1 MYLSTV
7 YPSCSTDAIHAPGV
21 AMGETQSQAGESG
34 SSRDECHVRHGYNSI
49 GRDMM
54 LIRIIEYINVLFHE
68 TMLIDW

>member
-1 MYLSTV
+1 
-7 YPSCSTDAIHAPGV
+7 
-21 AMGETQSQAGESG
+21 MGETQSQAGESG